1 MQLLVLGILAGATRN
16 SGKYQPGGTTRLSGS
31 SMFVLLVLLGAL
43 AAYTPILYWLVLIPV
58 GFNII
63 DWKALK
69 HLRIIPKSDAVVL
82 INCTAYNYI
91 WKSYLC

>member
-1 MQLLVLGILAGATRN
+1 MVCFISSFIRCRQPTPIPVLAG
-16 SGKYQPGGTTRLSGS
+16 
-31 SMFVLLVLLGAL
+31 
-43 AAYTPILYWLVLIPV
+43 LIPV

-82 INCTAYNYI
+82 IIVPFITTFGNLIYAVGIGVVLSCVL
-91 WKSYLC
+91 S

>member
-1 MQLLVLGILAGATRN
+1 
-16 SGKYQPGGTTRLSGS
+16 
-31 SMFVLLVLLGAL
+31 L
-43 AAYTPILYWLVLIPV
+43 AAYIPIPVLAGLLIPV

-82 INCTAYNYI
+82 IIVLLITTFGNLIYAVGIGVVLSCVL
-91 WKSYLC
+91 S

>member
-1 MQLLVLGILAGATRN
+1 
-16 SGKYQPGGTTRLSGS
+16 
-31 SMFVLLVLLGAL
+31 L
-43 AAYTPILYWLVLIPV
+43 AAYIPIPVLAGLLIPV

-82 INCTAYNYI
+82 IIVLITTFGNLIYAVGIGVVLSCVL
-91 WKSYLC
+91 S

>member
-1 MQLLVLGILAGATRN
+1 MVCFISSFIRCWTVGSLHTIPVLAG
-16 SGKYQPGGTTRLSGS
+16 L
-31 SMFVLLVLLGAL
+31 
-43 AAYTPILYWLVLIPV
+43 LIPV

-82 INCTAYNYI
+82 IIVLLITTFGNLIYAVGIGVVLSCVL
-91 WKSYLC
+91 S